1 MNMKKSP
8 PISRR
13 SALKGLA
20 AAGLA
25 TCLFPG
31 TAFSAESAFDLGL
44 QGQDLLARGDY
55 KGAVKALSRA
65 AEMEPQNEWIWGLL
79 GRANY
84 HLGNRREA
92 VAGFRKAL
100 QLNPDDTYSRM
111 MIDMITQ
118 KPLPSKL
125 RPERPKSALE
135 IKAEQEEREVFEKLR
150 VSEGLGYR
158 VRRVV
163 LDPGH
168 GGFDPGAV
176 GLAKLQEKNVTL
188 ELVRRTA
195 NILEQKAPNMKV
207 FLTRTGDYYV
217 PLSARTAVANQY
229 HADLFVSFHIN
240 ANENRKARGSETY
253 FCSETASSK
262 EAERLAKFENSVLK
276 FDQGSV
282 VEKGHIDLEDILFR
296 FERKRYWEAGGK
308 AAGAV
313 QKLFAKKLPFKNR
326 GVNSANFFVLRRA
339 RMPSILL
346 ETGFISNPDE
356 EKILQ
361 DSDRLSAIALSIA
374 SSVADLNRTGM

>member
-1 MNMKKSP
+1 VYMKKSSR
-8 PISRR
+8 ISRR
-13 SALKGLA
+13 SALKGIA

-25 TCLFPG
+25 AYLFPG
-31 TAFSAESAFDLGL
+31 AAFCSESAFDLGL

-55 KGAVKALSRA
+55 QGALAALLRA
-65 AEMEPQNEWIWGLL
+65 AKLEPENEWIWGLL

-92 VAGFRKAL
+92 VGSFRKAL

-111 MIDMITQ
+111 MVDMITQ
-118 KPLPSKL
+118 KPLPAKPKL
-125 RPERPKSALE
+125 EKPKSALE
-135 IKAEQEEREVFEKLR
+135 LRAEREEREVFEKLSGR
-150 VSEGLGYR
+150 EGLGYR
-158 VRRVV
+158 VGRVV

-176 GLAKLQEKNVTL
+176 GLNKLQEKDVTL
-188 ELVRRTA
+188 EIARRTA
-195 NILEQKAPNMKV
+195 NILGNQAPELKI
-207 FLTRTGDYYV
+207 FFTRTADYYV

-229 HADLFVSFHIN
+229 HADLFVSLHIN
-240 ANENRKARGSETY
+240 ANENRKAQGSETY

-308 AAGAV
+308 AADSL
-313 QKLFAKKLPFKNR
+313 QKLFAEKLPFKNR

-356 EKILQ
+356 EKILR
-361 DSDRLSAIALSIA
+361 DPDRLSAIALSIA
-374 SSVADLNRTGM
+374 SGIADLNRTGM

>member
-1 MNMKKSP
+1 MDLKEFMADTKKLP

-31 TAFSAESAFDLGL
+31 TAFCAESAFDLGL
-44 QGQDLLARGDY
+44 TGQDLLARGDFQ
-55 KGAVKALSRA
+55 GALAALLKA
-65 AEMEPQNEWIWGLL
+65 AELEPENEWIWGLL

-92 VAGFRKAL
+92 VTSFRKAL
-100 QLNPDDTYSRM
+100 QLNPEDTYSRM

-125 RPERPKSALE
+125 KPEKPKSALE
-135 IKAEQEEREVFEKLR
+135 LKAEREERQVFEKLSAR
-150 VSEGLGYR
+150 EGLGYR
-158 VRRVV
+158 VKRVV

-176 GLAKLQEKNVTL
+176 GLNKLQEKNVTL
-188 ELVRRTA
+188 ELVKRTA
-195 NILEQKAPNMKV
+195 GILGQTAPNIKI

-217 PLSARTAVANQY
+217 PLSARTATANQY

-296 FERKRYWEAGGK
+296 FERKRYWQAGGK
-308 AAGAV
+308 AADAV
-313 QKLFAKKLPFKNR
+313 QKLFAQKLPFKNR

-339 RMPSILL
+339 R
-346 ETGFISNPDE
+346 
-356 EKILQ
+356 
-361 DSDRLSAIALSIA
+361 
-374 SSVADLNRTGM
+374 